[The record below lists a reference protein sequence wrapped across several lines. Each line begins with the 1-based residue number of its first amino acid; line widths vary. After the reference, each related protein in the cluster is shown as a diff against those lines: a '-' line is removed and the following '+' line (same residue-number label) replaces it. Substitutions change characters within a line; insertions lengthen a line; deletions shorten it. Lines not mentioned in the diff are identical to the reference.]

1 MKKQKDKQIK
11 KSRLVSRLFSVCAAA
26 VLFLA
31 MAGSVSAADLNSSTI
46 VTGTKQLLADVMTA
60 LTVLCPT
67 VCGVFAIGF
76 AIRRGM
82 ADEQDGKMWT
92 RRITTAIVCG
102 VAGGLISGAIAL
114 VASYYGG

>member
-1 MKKQKDKQIK
+1 MKKQIEKQIK
-11 KSRLVSRLFSVCAAA
+11 GSRLIRRLFSVCA
-26 VLFLA
+26 VVMLLLA
-31 MAGSVSAADLNSSTI
+31 MAVSVSAEDINSSPI

-92 RRITTAIVCG
+92 RRIMTAIVCG
-102 VAGGLISGAIAL
+102 VTGGLISGIIAL
-114 VASYYGG
+114 VASYYG